1 MICIH
6 YILPFIMF
14 FFFQLDSW
22 GGIPLFLIFSKK
34 IPGMKMLR
42 KIKGI
47 QELGGIESLN
57 WNTFDIVYTHAKV
70 NQTTSLWVENF
81 SKSMLSMHGLQQS
94 RPVWISLNTISQRLE
109 QKHIRD
115 WQIHWLWIQMLMRKM
130 LVNS

>member
-22 GGIPLFLIFSKK
+22 AGIHLFLIFSKK

-42 KIKGI
+42 KIKRT

-57 WNTFDIVYTHAKV
+57 WNTSDIIYTHAKA
-70 NQTTSLWVENF
+70 NQTTSLWLENF

-94 RPVWISLNTISQRLE
+94 RVVWISLNTINQKSE

-115 WQIHWLWIQMLMRKM
+115 WQIHWLWIQMLMLKM
-130 LVNS
+130 LVNV